1 MLKNVNI
8 YSSTY
13 LMNSNLKVLAEQYQ
27 LMIEKRVQPDPT
39 TEESLVQFLDKRLAG
54 AEKIANSSEHKGG
67 FATLTAIHYKAKLK
81 PYKECGKMEKSP
93 DKDCDTT
100 NAHYKKMA
108 EELHAK
114 LADLDKLTQK
124 EFQSLMGELE
134 VYGEVYIRATKP
146 NSLKI

>member
-8 YSSTY
+8 YNNTY

-27 LMIEKRVQPDPT
+27 LILEKRVQPDPT
-39 TEESLVQFLDKRLAG
+39 TEESLQQFLDKRLAG

-81 PYKECGKMEKSP
+81 PYKECNKIERAP
-93 DKDCDTT
+93 DKDCDVA
-100 NAHYKKMA
+100 NAHYKKIA
-108 EELHAK
+108 EEVYAK
-114 LADLDKLTQK
+114 LADLDKLSQK
-124 EFQSLMGELE
+124 EFQALMGELE

-146 NSLKI
+146 ESLKI

>member
-1 MLKNVNI
+1 
-8 YSSTY
+8 
-13 LMNSNLKVLAEQYQ
+13 MNSNLKVLAEQYQ
-27 LMIEKRVQPDPT
+27 LILEKRVQPDPT

-67 FATLTAIHYKAKLK
+67 FATLTAIHYEAKLK

-93 DKDCDTT
+93 DKDCDIT